1 MFIRGK
7 LPNKP
12 IKSRTGYTQRGGYV
26 IDQAEQ
32 ASGAKSQSLVA
43 SALEKEASVSSQVD
57 GYSGGTCLV
66 YVVGVLLGSEID
78 PLYSQA

>member
-1 MFIRGK
+1 M
-7 LPNKP
+7 
-12 IKSRTGYTQRGGYV
+12 